1 MKPKAEIAA
10 LIPAYNA
17 AGSLPAVIAGAKEF
31 GLPVVVVDD
40 GSDDATAEVARAA
53 GAEVLRHQVN
63 RGKGMALRTGF
74 WFILQQGYKAVIT
87 IDADGQHD
95 PSYIPSFIRAFE
107 QARGEIVIGSR
118 AKEFG
123 GMSWLRRFWNK
134 LGVRAVSKMIGTP
147 LTDTQSGYRLI
158 ASTVLRGLPLRAT
171 GYEGELELLLKACKR
186 GHKVLEIP
194 IISHYADGRPSSH
207 FQPVRDTWLVCRTF
221 LQEFFWK

>member
-1 MKPKAEIAA
+1 MNHKTEIVA

-17 AGSLPAVIAGAKEF
+17 ARSLPAVIAGVKEF

-40 GSDDATAEVARAA
+40 GSDDATAEIARTA
-53 GAEVLRHQVN
+53 GVVVLRHPVN
-63 RGKGMALRTGF
+63 RGKGTALRTGF

-95 PSYIPSFIRAFE
+95 PSYIPSFIQAFE
-107 QARGEIVIGSR
+107 QARGEIIIGSR
-118 AKEFG
+118 AGEFG

-134 LGVRAVSKMIGTP
+134 LGVRTVSKMIGTP

-158 ASTVLRGLPLRAT
+158 ASTVLQGLPLRAA

-186 GHKVLEIP
+186 GHEVTEIP
-194 IISHYADGRPSSH
+194 IISHYADGRPARH

>member
-1 MKPKAEIAA
+1 MNHKTEIVA

-17 AGSLPAVIAGAKEF
+17 ARSLPAVIAGVKEF

-40 GSDDATAEVARAA
+40 GSDDATAEIARTA
-53 GAEVLRHQVN
+53 GVVVLRHPVN
-63 RGKGMALRTGF
+63 RGKGTALRTGF

-107 QARGEIVIGSR
+107 QARGEIIIGSR
-118 AKEFG
+118 AGEFG

-134 LGVRAVSKMIGTP
+134 LGVRTVSKMIGTP

-158 ASTVLRGLPLRAT
+158 ASTVLQGLPLRAA

-186 GHKVLEIP
+186 GHEVTEIL

>member
-1 MKPKAEIAA
+1 MNPKAEIAA

-17 AGSLPAVIAGAKEF
+17 AKSIRAVITGVKGH
-31 GLPVVVVDD
+31 GLPIVVVDD
-40 GSDDATAEVARAA
+40 GSDDTTAEIARAA
-53 GAEVLRHQVN
+53 GVTILQHQVN
-63 RGKGMALRTGF
+63 RGKGTALRTGF

-107 QARGEIVIGSR
+107 QTGGEIIIGSR
-118 AKEFG
+118 AGEFG

-134 LGVRAVSKMIGTP
+134 LGVKAVSKMIGTP

-158 ASTVLRGLPLRAT
+158 ASTVLQGLPLRAA

-186 GHKVLEIP
+186 GHNVIEIP

-221 LQEFFWK
+221 LQEFFWQ

>member
-1 MKPKAEIAA
+1 MNHKAEIAA

-17 AGSLPAVIAGAKEF
+17 ARSLPAVITGVKGH
-31 GLPVVVVDD
+31 GLPIVVVDD
-40 GSDDATAEVARAA
+40 GSDDTTAEIARAA
-53 GAEVLRHQVN
+53 GVTILQHQVN
-63 RGKGMALRTGF
+63 RGKGTALRTGF

-107 QARGEIVIGSR
+107 QTGGEIIIGSR
-118 AKEFG
+118 AGEFG

-134 LGVRAVSKMIGTP
+134 LGVKAVSKMIGTP

-158 ASTVLRGLPLRAT
+158 ASTVLQGLPLRAA

-186 GHKVLEIP
+186 GHNVIEIP
-194 IISHYADGRPSSH
+194 IISHYADGRPTSH

-221 LQEFFWK
+221 LQEFFWQ

>member
-1 MKPKAEIAA
+1 MNHKTEIVA

-17 AGSLPAVIAGAKEF
+17 ARSLPAVIAGVKEF

-40 GSDDATAEVARAA
+40 GSDDATAKIARTA
-53 GAEVLRHQVN
+53 GVVVLRHPVN
-63 RGKGMALRTGF
+63 RGKGTALRTGF

-95 PSYIPSFIRAFE
+95 PSYIPSFIQAFE
-107 QARGEIVIGSR
+107 QARGEIIIGSR
-118 AKEFG
+118 AGEFG

-134 LGVRAVSKMIGTP
+134 LGVRTVSKMIGTP

-158 ASTVLRGLPLRAT
+158 ASTVLQGLPLRAA

-186 GHKVLEIP
+186 GHEVTEIP